1 MLTNENICDTVSAA
15 RIEKSCEGRIESG
28 KYSAQEVC
36 LARALCN
43 WQASSCVAFGPSA
56 YVEKYLAYFTAPSVT
71 DAGGMTMSHSKDFG
85 KIAVK
90 QAATN

>member
-15 RIEKSCEGRIESG
+15 RIEKPCEGRMESG

-43 WQASSCVAFGPSA
+43 WQGSSSVVFGPNA
-56 YVEKYLAYFTAPSVT
+56 YMEKYLAYFTAPSVT
-71 DAGGMTMSHSKDFG
+71 DAGDMTMSHSKGFG

-90 QAATN
+90 QTATS